1 MSTIAQAGSDGC
13 CFGQEIRKLAYD
25 GAVQSNLYGCD
36 PRSEFFNLG
45 YRLFRDRDTLKSTFI
60 EAGIFDSES
69 ALFELAGKVDVIWRA
84 SFLHLFGSEMQVEIC
99 KRLVGLLSERGG
111 SLVLGRQVG
120 NVVVGEDVQ
129 VVNEGGMA
137 YRHNAES
144 FGKMWDRVGKET
156 GMRWR
161 VE

>member
-60 EAGIFDSES
+60 EASEKAIVESGDDGVVS
-69 ALFELAGKVDVIWRA
+69 APG
-84 SFLHLFGSEMQVEIC
+84 
-99 KRLVGLLSERGG
+99 RLETLVRRLLSGD
-111 SLVLGRQVG
+111 LGP
-120 NVVVGEDVQ
+120 
-129 VVNEGGMA
+129 
-137 YRHNAES
+137 
-144 FGKMWDRVGKET
+144 ET
-156 GMRWR
+156 FVWR
-161 VE
+161 PWS